1 MANMQGAPTS
11 GQQEEQKTALEQYGI
26 NLTEIA
32 KSADPDLALE
42 SLSHL
47 LDAAGDEKIAQRT
60 IGCRKKLHPRSYSSA
75 KLLRRR

>member
-32 KSADPDLALE
+32 KKHGVTINDIKRWNSLKSTRIRPGQKLKISA
-42 SLSHL
+42 
-47 LDAAGDEKIAQRT
+47 
-60 IGCRKKLHPRSYSSA
+60 
-75 KLLRRR
+75 